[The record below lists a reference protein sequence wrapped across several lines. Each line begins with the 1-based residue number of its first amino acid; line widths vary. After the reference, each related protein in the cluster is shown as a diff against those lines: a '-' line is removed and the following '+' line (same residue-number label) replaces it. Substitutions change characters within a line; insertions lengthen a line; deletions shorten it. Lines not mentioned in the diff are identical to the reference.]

1 MKNLYLVLTI
11 LGFIAPNIFVAMETI
26 ETGNV
31 LLYANPLATMQG
43 MFANHISTAFIVDL
57 LFIVLVFF
65 IWSYIDA
72 KKHGIKKH
80 SSHLDSHAIVWD
92 CRCIPAVSLPQRTQ
106 ILQSMRWIIET
117 ERLRLREFE
126 LTDAKVFFDLN
137 ADPEVTRHTG
147 DNAFESIEE
156 SEQLIKNY
164 SQYKQHG
171 LGRWTV
177 VSKISNEVLGWVWP
191 QKTFGRVY

>member
-1 MKNLYLVLTI
+1 MS
-11 LGFIAPNIFVAMETI
+11 A
-26 ETGNV
+26 
-31 LLYANPLATMQG
+31 
-43 MFANHISTAFIVDL
+43 
-57 LFIVLVFF
+57 
-65 IWSYIDA
+65 
-72 KKHGIKKH
+72 
-80 SSHLDSHAIVWD
+80 
-92 CRCIPAVSLPQRTQ
+92 PAVSLPQRTQ

-177 VSKISNEVLGWVWP
+177 VSKISNEVLGWCGLKKHSEGFIDIGFRFLRNEWG
-191 QKTFGRVY
+191 KGYATEAAKACLEYGFTNLKLEEIIGRASQDNPASIRVLEKIGMEFWKIAPCEGIDNSVYYKINM

>member
-1 MKNLYLVLTI
+1 M
-11 LGFIAPNIFVAMETI
+11 
-26 ETGNV
+26 
-31 LLYANPLATMQG
+31 
-43 MFANHISTAFIVDL
+43 
-57 LFIVLVFF
+57 
-65 IWSYIDA
+65 
-72 KKHGIKKH
+72 
-80 SSHLDSHAIVWD
+80 DSHAIVWD

-177 VSKISNEVLGWVWP
+177 VSKISNEVLGWCGLKKHSEGFIDIGFRFLRNEWG
-191 QKTFGRVY
+191 KGYATEAAKACLEYGFTNLKLEEIIGRASQDNPGIYSGIRKNRNGILEDCAM